1 MEIKLGAITNI
12 SWSFDMREINFKK
25 VPYHCKVDLTVRD
38 LYSVMSQL
46 SYTANNEE
54 YVEAQ
59 NSDITTKDE
68 YIRRFVRTKDKKVP
82 NEKYYLT
89 EFAKIPAYL
98 DALERMQADEAK
110 AAEDAKKDSTA
121 NGSGAVTKGDTG
133 KVNHDGTKSG
143 AETGTAEKAA
153 EIKTD
158 PKTGKKS
165 LVQSIGGF
173 VTSVTKN
180 IKNVIADV
188 NKAIQRAFV
197 KCCGRFGLG
206 LYIYQGEDL
215 PGSEKIV
222 IDFKSISSNCDRFK
236 LVPLD
241 ENGFNA
247 LKQTVIAQLTKYSAM
262 DNQEILTYPAKI
274 LNGQRT
280 SELVHG
286 ALGDEILQKL
296 NYYFGELDKIFAAE
310 K

>member
-1 MEIKLGAITNI
+1 MGVESKKQIFENLSKVNLKDKIKEKIGLKYL
-12 SWSFDMREINFKK
+12 SWAHAWDVLKTMYPDSDLIVATRKIETEEERTIEEDGVEKTFRHKYEVE
-25 VPYHCKVDLTVRD
+25 VPYFTDGKTCWVDVTVRIGED
-38 LYSVMSQL
+38 TESEHFYPVTNNKNLSV
-46 SYTANNEE
+46 SYNT
-54 YVEAQ
+54 
-59 NSDITTKDE
+59 IT
-68 YIRRFVRTKDKKVP
+68 
-82 NEKYYLT
+82 
-89 EFAKIPAYL
+89 
-98 DALERMQADEAK
+98 
-110 AAEDAKKDSTA
+110 ST
-121 NGSGAVTKGDTG
+121 
-133 KVNHDGTKSG
+133 
-143 AETGTAEKAA
+143 
-153 EIKTD
+153 
-158 PKTGKKS
+158 
-165 LVQSIGGF
+165 
-173 VTSVTKN
+173 
-180 IKNVIADV
+180 DV

-215 PGSEKIV
+215 PGAEKVV